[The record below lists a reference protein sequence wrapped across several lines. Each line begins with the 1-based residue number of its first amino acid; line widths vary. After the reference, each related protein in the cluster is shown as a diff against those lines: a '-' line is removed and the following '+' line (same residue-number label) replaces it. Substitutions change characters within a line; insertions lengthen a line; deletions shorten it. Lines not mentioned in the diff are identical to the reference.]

1 MWSYAQF
8 HFLLDTSGRYMTG
21 QQVEQATA
29 AGGCF
34 LVGYQRLAELAN
46 TSGRALFRLRPKL
59 HEAAHILVWL
69 EATSYNVRYLAC
81 WSDED
86 FLGRICTLATAT
98 NVCRPLALRAI
109 AGHDVR
115 STPVRPGAWFQPS

>member
-8 HFLLDTSGRYMTG
+8 HYLLDTSGRYMTA

-46 TSGRALFRLRPKL
+46 ASGRALFRLRPKL
-59 HEAAHILVWL
+59 HETAHILVWL

-86 FLGRICTLATAT
+86 FLGRICTLAKAT
-98 NVCRPLALRAI
+98 NVCLAYSGPSRDRRASC
-109 AGHDVR
+109 AFDSGL
-115 STPVRPGAWFQPS
+115 S